1 MFGLLKALLYS
12 DGKKIVD
19 IMKMNLDTKVTA
31 GNTRPHSTTFRT
43 SNSISA
49 NFPDIEGDIL
59 TWNFV
64 AEDSAVR
71 LNTGGSLKQNAEP
84 GNQDVPYGQFA
95 KKKKESDYIAAL
107 ALWATSKYGVDAYT
121 AKRMAFAIAQA
132 AEDRGQV
139 VKAAGWLDDAKREL
153 DEEIKK
159 SMDFAIKKELDMIA
173 RTSLTKYI

>member
-1 MFGLLKALLYS
+1 MLEKLAQTLYS
-12 DGKKIVD
+12 SGQKVVD
-19 IMKMNLDTKVTA
+19 IMKMKLDTKVTA
-31 GNTRPHSTTFRT
+31 GNTRPHSTTFGT

-49 NFPDIEGDIL
+49 NFPNIEGDIL

-84 GNQDVPYGQFA
+84 GNQDVPYGRFD
-95 KKKKESDYIAAL
+95 KSKPKSDYIAAL
-107 ALWATSKYGVDAYT
+107 ALWATSKYGVDGYT

-132 AEDRGQV
+132 AEDRGQT

-153 DEEIKK
+153 EEEVRK
-159 SMDFAIKKELDMIA
+159 SMDFALSQEINNMV
-173 RTSLTKYI
+173 RTNLKL